1 MPETDVSETNR
12 AVIERFYNQMWND
25 WSFAVADEIV
35 SENIRLRGYLGSMLQ
50 GLNHFKDYMRT
61 VRAAFPDWHNS
72 IDELIISGTK
82 VVALMI

>member
-1 MPETDVSETNR
+1 
-12 AVIERFYNQMWND
+12 
-25 WSFAVADEIV
+25 
-35 SENIRLRGYLGSMLQ
+35 
-50 GLNHFKDYMRT
+50 MRT